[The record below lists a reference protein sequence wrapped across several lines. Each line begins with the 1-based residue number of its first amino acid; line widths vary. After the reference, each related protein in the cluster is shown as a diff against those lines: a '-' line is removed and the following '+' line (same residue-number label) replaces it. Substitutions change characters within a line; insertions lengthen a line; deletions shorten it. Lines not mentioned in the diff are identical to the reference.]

1 MKTYPILFQRCLL
14 MLGFKLVHLFEKFD
28 VQYITCG
35 GTLLGQIRGKQ
46 LIKHDY
52 DLDYE
57 VPTCSRKALFEV
69 VKFVKE
75 NPMYGLRVELRLPHM
90 VKFVPLMAKTLAAEI
105 KFDRPDVPNPTADVF
120 FGEARPGGGQ
130 QLVGNVWKN
139 WYYLPGEIHP
149 IVKREFSGHMWD
161 SPHNATSIL
170 RRYYGKDFMVP
181 KFYPWPNNVPSDKCG
196 QRSGGTSSRTK
207 TKTR

>member
-1 MKTYPILFQRCLL
+1 MKKYPILFQRCLL

-28 VQYITCG
+28 VQYLTCG

-57 VPTCSRKALFEV
+57 VPACSRKALFDV
-69 VKFVKE
+69 VKYVKDT
-75 NPMYGLRVELRLPHM
+75 PMYGLRVVLRLPYM

-120 FGEARPGGGQ
+120 FGEARSGGGDISEDEYEERVMSRR
-130 QLVGNVWKN
+130 LLRTILNFITVEM
-139 WYYLPGEIHP
+139 LCTI
-149 IVKREFSGHMWD
+149 IVFTFQS
-161 SPHNATSIL
+161 
-170 RRYYGKDFMVP
+170 
-181 KFYPWPNNVPSDKCG
+181 
-196 QRSGGTSSRTK
+196 
-207 TKTR
+207 